1 MTDTYPFD
9 DGSAKPGDEF
19 AGPPPE
25 ELEMAVEEFLGRP
38 LSGNPEERVTALQR
52 RITYLEDE
60 RALLDPS
67 DEVHTDLWQRN
78 RNELTEAR
86 RQLAE
91 WQMQHG
97 GRN

>member
-1 MTDTYPFD
+1 MTDPYPFN
-9 DGSAKPGDEF
+9 DGSAKPGDDF
-19 AGPPPE
+19 AEPPLE

-38 LSGNPEERVTALQR
+38 LSDNPEERVVALQR

-60 RALLDPS
+60 RTLLDPT
-67 DEVHTDLWQRN
+67 DEAHADLWKRN
-78 RNELTEAR
+78 TDELAEAR

-91 WQMQHG
+91 WQTQHG